1 MFHFHSKQ
9 EVTLPTY
16 TQRELHFP
24 VSSLIGYSAGA
35 PICQMVEIVW
45 LQLCSLVGFPD
56 SSVGKEF
63 AWFNSW
69 LRKICW
75 RRDRI
80 PTPVF
85 LSFPCGSAGKESTCN
100 VGDLGPIPGLGRS
113 PEEGK
118 SYPHQYS
125 GLENSMDCIVHGA
138 AKSWTWLSYFQFHL
152 TFFCSLVL
160 NSTAIHSNVCIVMYS
175 SSLTLLLHHAAAA
188 AVKLLQSC
196 PTLCDP
202 IDGSPQIPPSLGFSR
217 QEHGQDT
224 YPISTKDF
232 TFNFLANPGISF
244 FHSFLPRLLC

>member
-1 MFHFHSKQ
+1 MFWNTFSLEYLTSLQNVTGVMFHFHSKQ

-69 LRKICW
+69 LRKIRW

-100 VGDLGPIPGLGRS
+100 AGDLGPIPGLGRS

-125 GLENSMDCIVHGA
+125 GLENPHG
-138 AKSWTWLSYFQFHL
+138 QR
-152 TFFCSLVL
+152 SLVG
-160 NSTAIHSNVCIVMYS
+160 YS
-175 SSLTLLLHHAAAA
+175 
-188 AVKLLQSC
+188 
-196 PTLCDP
+196 
-202 IDGSPQIPPSLGFSR
+202 PSR
-217 QEHGQDT
+217 D
-224 YPISTKDF
+224 KDLDM
-232 TFNFLANPGISF
+232 TEELSIQQNLI
-244 FHSFLPRLLC
+244 

>member
-1 MFHFHSKQ
+1 MFWNTFSLEYLTSLKNVTGVMFHFHSKQ

-69 LRKICW
+69 LRKIRW

-85 LSFPCGSAGKESTCN
+85 LSFPCGSAGKEYPCQCRRH
-100 VGDLGPIPGLGRS
+100 GFDLWFGKIPRAV
-113 PEEGK
+113 E
-118 SYPHQYS
+118 Q
-125 GLENSMDCIVHGA
+125 
-138 AKSWTWLSYFQFHL
+138 LSL
-152 TFFCSLVL
+152 CVTTTEPVL
-160 NSTAIHSNVCIVMYS
+160 
-175 SSLTLLLHHAAAA
+175 
-188 AVKLLQSC
+188 
-196 PTLCDP
+196 
-202 IDGSPQIPPSLGFSR
+202 
-217 QEHGQDT
+217 
-224 YPISTKDF
+224 
-232 TFNFLANPGISF
+232 
-244 FHSFLPRLLC
+244 